1 MTSEVQ
7 ISFEVY
13 PPRKP
18 ETMGELQEAIIKL
31 AGLGARFISVTF
43 GAGGSETKNS
53 LEVLRYISE
62 NTNSTALA
70 HLTCV
75 GTTREQAASI
85 VQEFRGHGINDFLA
99 LRGDLPQSGQL
110 PIGALERADQLVSLI
125 SESRGGAGEIA
136 VAAFPNGHPE
146 SMDSRKD
153 IDALLAKQ
161 QAGADYAITQLFFY
175 AKDYFEFLE
184 LARSRG
190 VTIPIVPGI
199 MPITSGK
206 RLARVLE
213 LTGEANPVDLA
224 LGLDSSDPGAAREVG
239 IEFAASL
246 VSDLV
251 AGGVTA
257 VHLYAFN
264 EHKNVTEVLRRAK
277 LVS

>member
-1 MTSEVQ
+1 MSSEVQ

-18 ETMGELQEAIIKL
+18 EAMGELQEAITKFS
-31 AGLGARFISVTF
+31 GLGARFISVTF

-75 GTTREQAASI
+75 GTTREQAAAI
-85 VQEFRGHGINDFLA
+85 VTEFRGHGINDFLA
-99 LRGDLPQSGQL
+99 LRGDLPHSGQL
-110 PIGALERADQLVSLI
+110 PAGALERADQLVSLI
-125 SESRGGAGEIA
+125 SGSRNGLGQIA

-146 SMDSRKD
+146 SMNSRRD

-161 QAGADYAITQLFFY
+161 EAGADYAITQLFFY
-175 AKDYFEFLE
+175 ARDYFEFLE
-184 LARSRG
+184 LASSRG

-199 MPITSGK
+199 MPITSGR

-213 LTGEANPVDLA
+213 LTGEANPLDLA
-224 LGLDSSDPGAAREVG
+224 HGLDTSDAPLARELG
-239 IEFAASL
+239 IDFAANL
-246 VSDLV
+246 VSELV
-251 AGGVTA
+251 AGGVEA

-264 EHKNVTEVLRRAK
+264 EHKNVTAVLRRAEV
-277 LVS
+277 VS

>member
-18 ETMGELQEAIIKL
+18 EAMGELQEAIIKL

-53 LEVLRYISE
+53 LEVLRYIAE

-75 GTTREQAASI
+75 GTTKEQAAAI

-110 PIGALERADQLVSLI
+110 PVGALERADQLVSLI
-125 SESRGGAGEIA
+125 SESIGASGQIA

-146 SMDSRKD
+146 SMESRRD

-161 QAGADYAITQLFFY
+161 EAGAAYAITQLFFY

-213 LTGEANPVDLA
+213 LTSEANPTDLA
-224 LGLDSSDPGAAREVG
+224 QGLEVSDLAAAREIG
-239 IEFAASL
+239 IDFASELVAEL
-246 VSDLV
+246 VS
-251 AGGVTA
+251 GGVSA

-264 EHKNVTEVLRRAK
+264 EHKNVTEVLRRAEV
-277 LVS
+277 VS